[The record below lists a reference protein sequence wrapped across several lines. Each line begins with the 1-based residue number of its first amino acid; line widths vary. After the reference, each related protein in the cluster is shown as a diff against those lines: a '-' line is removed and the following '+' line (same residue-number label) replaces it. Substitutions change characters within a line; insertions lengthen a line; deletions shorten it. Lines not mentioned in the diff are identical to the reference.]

1 MATNSNINNRQYDS
15 FALFLDRVGT
25 VIETSQISFL
35 GYSSDGVARRCKQ
48 AIYAREWRNYY
59 RNFDLVT
66 EQSQITI
73 SIERNT
79 IRVRPWVIWL
89 GTAKFLHHWFR
100 ICYSILRTLGSHP
113 NGEWNNRAFTV
124 LQCFGS
130 EYLINREDLF
140 LEFCKS
146 KQIVALDSDTC
157 TLLVYGRFSEGPS
170 ENRRFFRSNRALE
183 TILRINPPTSTIE
196 FLLLLSLHVRSLIS
210 FITTLKSFP
219 LICLMYEDFS
229 LHALMEYLNRR
240 NLISWWIIDNSA
252 VLQQPLPLT
261 NLLGRKFKTGIVFYS
276 INNRVHVLN
285 DKYCEAVLLCWRYL
299 ALDIGWAWNLD
310 QAEWLRNNSRI
321 SSILVTGPMLYR
333 LPPTS
338 HAINPKQSLTFDILI
353 FDNTIASAEHYA
365 ELYGK
370 HSPQYPDGKMAI
382 SFLDDIVE
390 SVAAARRVGSAYEIR
405 MRLKVKRLRLTKT
418 TVWQALLPYQNRNSR
433 DNLDSDYQ
441 TIVSKYLS
449 SGTFGNVEA
458 GADLYALLGACNLV
472 ISIPYTSINFMADQI
487 GVPSVYY
494 DPTGRLVNIFAMQK
508 NMQFVQGYSAL
519 VQYLRT
525 ALADWASVHSQL
537 SMLP

>member
-100 ICYSILRTLGSHP
+100 ICYSILRTLGSCP
-113 NGEWNNRAFTV
+113 NSEWKNRAFTV

-130 EYLINREDLF
+130 EYLINREDQF

-146 KQIVALDSDTC
+146 KQIVALDSGTIP
-157 TLLVYGRFSEGPS
+157 LLVYGRFSEGPS
-170 ENRRFFRSNRALE
+170 ENRCFFRSNHALE

-196 FLLLLSLHVRSLIS
+196 FLSLLYLHVRSLIL
-210 FITTLKSFP
+210 FITMLKGFP

-229 LHALMEYLNRR
+229 LHALMEFLNRR
-240 NLISWWIIDNSA
+240 NLIAWWIMDNSA
-252 VLQQPLPLT
+252 ILQQPLPVT
-261 NLLGRKFKTGIVFYS
+261 NLLGRKFQTGIVFYS
-276 INNRVHVLN
+276 VNNKVPVLD
-285 DKYCEAVLLCWRYL
+285 DKYCEAVHLCWRYL
-299 ALDIGWAWNLD
+299 ALDFGWAWNLD
-310 QAEWLRNNSRI
+310 QAEWLRNNTRI
-321 SSILVTGPMLYR
+321 SSILVSGPMLYR
-333 LPPTS
+333 VPPTL
-338 HAINPKQSLTFDILI
+338 HVTNPKHSPIFDILI
-353 FDNTIASAEHYA
+353 FDNTIATAGHYA
-365 ELYGK
+365 DCYGK
-370 HSPQYPDGKMAI
+370 HSPQYPDAKMAI

-390 SVAAARRVGSAYEIR
+390 SVAAARRVSSGYEIR
-405 MRLKVKRLRLTKT
+405 MRLKVKRLRLIKT
-418 TVWQALLPYQNRNSR
+418 TYWQALLPYQTRNSR

-441 TIVSKYLS
+441 TILSKYLS

-458 GADLYALLGACNLV
+458 GADLYALLVACNLV

-487 GVPSVYY
+487 GVRSVYY
-494 DPTGRLVNIFAMQK
+494 DPTGRLVNNFAMQK

-519 VQYLRT
+519 DQYLRT
-525 ALADWASVHSQL
+525 ELSDWSSIDN
-537 SMLP
+537 